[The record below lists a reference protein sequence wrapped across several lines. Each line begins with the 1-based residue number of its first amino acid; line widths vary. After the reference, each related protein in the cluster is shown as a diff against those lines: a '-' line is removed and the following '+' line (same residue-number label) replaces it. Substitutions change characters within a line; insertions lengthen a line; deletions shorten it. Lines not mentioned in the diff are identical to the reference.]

1 MPAITQFKHFKGV
14 FEMKSKGRSTLLTKN
29 LVPGRIVYGE
39 FLFYDNDENGNKIEY
54 REWNPKRSKLGAALM
69 KDVSQIG
76 MHEGD
81 YILYLGCS
89 TGTTV
94 SHVSD
99 IVGEKGL
106 VFALDFAPRVLR
118 DMVFVAEDRKNIA
131 PIMADANKPQDYAHL
146 ICEVDTVF
154 MDIAQKNQAEIF
166 IKNCKSFL
174 KPGGFGLLALK
185 ARSVDVTRNPKDIFR
200 EIRAKLEKELVIVDY
215 RELTPF
221 EMDHAFFVVK
231 KKDDSIAKNKEDII
245 KRK

>member
-1 MPAITQFKHFKGV
+1 MPQIIQFRHFKGV
-14 FEMKSKGRSTLLTKN
+14 YETKVGSRMVLLTKN
-29 LVPGRIVYGE
+29 LLPGKVVYGE
-39 FLFYDNDENGNKIEY
+39 SLFYDKDEQGNKIEY
-54 REWNPKRSKLGAALM
+54 REWVPKRSKLGASLM

-76 MHEGD
+76 MKEND

-99 IVGEKGL
+99 IIGPNGL

-131 PIMADANKPQDYAHL
+131 PIMADANKPETYAHL

-166 IKNCKSFL
+166 IKNCKAFL
-174 KPGGFGLLALK
+174 KSGGFGLLAVK
-185 ARSVDVTRNPKDIFR
+185 ARSVDVTRNPKDVFR
-200 EIRAKLEKELVIVDY
+200 DVRAKLEKELVVVDY
-215 RELTPF
+215 KELGPF
-221 EMDHAFFVVK
+221 EMDHAIFVIK
-231 KKDDSIAKNKEDII
+231 KK
-245 KRK
+245 